1 MKTYPLS
8 EVVELIGRCSIRSR
22 CLPCVNG
29 LDLDAWGSAICKQPP
44 GPFQPSAR
52 DSPNERDSKVHLLKT
67 WMAEDTSSRA
77 SCWGIPNSTSSSLA
91 VGIQIETLP
100 SSTRNTAAK
109 CKMSPSIASR
119 LYARFGG
126 MYFSCLS
133 HVSNISENPH
143 MK

>member
-1 MKTYPLS
+1 MKTCPLS
-8 EVVELIGRCSIRSR
+8 EVVELIGRSSIGSR
-22 CLPCVNG
+22 YLPCVRC
-29 LDLDAWGSAICKQPP
+29 LDLDTWDSAICKQSP

-52 DSPNERDSKVHLLKT
+52 DSPNERDSIVHLLKT

-77 SCWGIPNSTSSSLA
+77 SCWGTPSSTSSSLA

-109 CKMSPSIASR
+109 CKISPSIASR

-126 MYFSCLS
+126 IYLSCLS
-133 HVSNISENPH
+133 HVSISSENPH
-143 MK
+143 MR